1 MTGWYI
7 ALMAVCAVALLA
19 ALLLWA
25 RRRYVVIT
33 VSGLSMRPTYDHGE
47 RVLIRRIPVTH
58 VRPGQVVVFA
68 AAPPGT
74 WQGFEAHHAGDPNGA
89 GSEARDGG
97 ALNGAGFQARDGGD
111 PNAPGPEGHRVEAAR
126 WMLKRAI
133 AVPGDPVPRERCP
146 ALRSVADAVVPPGH
160 LVVLGDNPSRS
171 FDSRQSG
178 YVTPDRLVGVV
189 VRRLTRS

>member
-1 MTGWYI
+1 MTGWY
-7 ALMAVCAVALLA
+7 VVLA
-19 ALLLWA
+19 AACALALPVGVLLWA

-47 RVLIRRIPVTH
+47 RVLIRRVPVTR

-74 WQGFEAHHAGDPNGA
+74 WQGFEAHHAGDPDGA
-89 GSEARDGG
+89 G
-97 ALNGAGFQARDGGD
+97 LQARDD
-111 PNAPGPEGHRVEAAR
+111 ADANTPVAPR

-146 ALRSVADAVVPPGH
+146 ALRSVADAAVPPGH

-189 VRRLTRS
+189 VRRLSRA